1 MLSGF
6 ELTAGVLAVGLFGA
20 VGSVIRHLMGMW
32 QAYLPWGILAAN
44 SVASFIAGASIAG
57 GLSEVAIVV
66 GLAGGLS
73 TFSTFA
79 AQSYELLRSGHRA
92 KALLYGLANLLIPA
106 GSLLIAVN
114 LL

>member
-1 MLSGF
+1 MGSWSGF
-6 ELTAGVLAVGLFGA
+6 
-20 VGSVIRHLMGMW
+20 
-32 QAYLPWGILAAN
+32 LPWGILTAN
-44 SVASFIAGASIAG
+44 SVASFIAGVSIASG
-57 GLSEVAIVV
+57 FYEVAIVV

-92 KALLYGLANLLIPA
+92 RALLYGLANLVFPA
-106 GSLLIAVN
+106 VSFLTALN

>member
-1 MLSGF
+1 VLSGF
-6 ELTAGVLAVGLFGA
+6 ELAVGFVAVAVLGGA
-20 VGSVIRHLMGMW
+20 GSVVRHLMGSW
-32 QAYLPWGILAAN
+32 SGFLPWGILAAN

-57 GLSEVAIVV
+57 GFYEVAIVV

-79 AQSYELLRSGHRA
+79 AQSYELLRSGHKAR
-92 KALLYGLANLLIPA
+92 ALLYGLANLLIPA
-106 GSLLIAVN
+106 GSLLIAVS